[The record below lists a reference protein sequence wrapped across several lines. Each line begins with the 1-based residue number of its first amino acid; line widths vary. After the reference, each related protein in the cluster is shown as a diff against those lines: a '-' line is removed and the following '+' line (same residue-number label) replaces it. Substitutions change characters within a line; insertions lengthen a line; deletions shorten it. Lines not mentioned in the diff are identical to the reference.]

1 MDATHARDEIL
12 RALNQNGAAMARVC
26 RAYYERRT
34 PERDLNWLTLQ
45 AGKELNALL
54 VRLERAS
61 GRARA
66 IERGVSREAFAKL
79 LRETCEEMQHY
90 SGLADILQDALGGGP
105 LPVDEMLR
113 YRGVDPHPDWPA
125 HSARVLGVQ
134 ALLVQAT
141 PWVCEVIQAC
151 NEGGDAAFHWAMGE
165 LPPDDDFLRR
175 VAEVERAIAADEV
188 EHGPEAIVALAEAV
202 PSPEALRDAVARIR
216 QLGVLNVHPR
226 NEQFLHPLTP
236 AEADALTADL
246 TSDRLPPLT
255 LFRAPTPA
263 L

>member
-1 MDATHARDEIL
+1 MDAAQARDEIL

-34 PERDLNWLTLQ
+34 PERDLNWLMLQ
-45 AGKELNALL
+45 AGKELNAMLL
-54 VRLERAS
+54 RLERAS
-61 GRARA
+61 GRAHA

-79 LRETCEEMQHY
+79 LRETWEEMQHY
-90 SGLADILQDALGGGP
+90 NGLADILQDALGGGP

-134 ALLVQAT
+134 ALMVQAT

-175 VAEVERAIAADEV
+175 VAEVERAIATDEV
-188 EHGPEAIVALAEAV
+188 EHGPEAIAALAETV
-202 PSPEALRDAVARIR
+202 PSPEALADAVTRIR
-216 QLGVLNVHPR
+216 QLGVLNVHQR

-236 AEADALTADL
+236 AEAATLAADL
-246 TSDRLPPLT
+246 TSDRLPPLA
-255 LFRAPTPA
+255 LFRAATPA